1 MQFVLFRFKTRNTY
15 KRHLRTRH
23 GKVLTTS
30 GGLIILSEDEFQ
42 MVRTAPRANSQSSTN
57 VRRSRHQRK
66 PPTLSNQQLET
77 VDEDM
82 QALHQLEV
90 TFYYSAFYSRAL
102 IRATAGAYYLIR
114 LLG

>member
-1 MQFVLFRFKTRNTY
+1 MLKKNFRFKTRNTY

-42 MVRTAPRANSQSSTN
+42 MVRTVPRQNVTPVKRGRPKKINSMNEEYEQEN
-57 VRRSRHQRK
+57 VLYDEN
-66 PPTLSNQQLET
+66 TIDAI
-77 VDEDM
+77 DEDI

-90 TFYYSAFYSRAL
+90 NVT
-102 IRATAGAYYLIR
+102 
-114 LLG
+114 LLLEENKCLNL